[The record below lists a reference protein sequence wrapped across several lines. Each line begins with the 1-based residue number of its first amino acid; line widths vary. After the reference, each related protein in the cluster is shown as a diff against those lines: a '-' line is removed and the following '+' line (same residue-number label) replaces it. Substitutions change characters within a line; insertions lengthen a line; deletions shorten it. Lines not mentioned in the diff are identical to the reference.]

1 MEDAEL
7 KIVFQ
12 QAIDKL
18 GEKEDLMESQI
29 EKLQKE
35 LIKIKRE
42 IRRKEKVSKEWFGE
56 VLKKK
61 KKEKEVENV
70 RE

>member
-18 GEKEDLMESQI
+18 GEKEDSMESQI

-61 KKEKEVENV
+61 KKEKEVENGL
-70 RE
+70 